1 MNNKPIN
8 LSVMGLEKRFYEPIT
23 TEKIL
28 DGAVTTPKIADSAIT
43 NDKLAEDSVD
53 TSQLKNNSVTTE
65 KIADSA
71 VTNPKIADAA
81 VGGSKIA
88 NRSVTYLKLADNA
101 VITEKIKDGSITRSK
116 LGSDF
121 ASLGLKTITES
132 ELDSTY
138 SPGFYAVVSDDS
150 YDMLIVS
157 EKTDSALMIDEVCQ
171 IYIKAPS
178 GKIMRRSA
186 FIMSGNPEWSDFETI
201 GDIGKAGAAKFSEIF
216 NDYESNKALTQYSS
230 ASGYKTIAGKKAFKI
245 TAMPSRTSFTLDS
258 VEGLSVNDVVSYSIP
273 QSGSGTSSVAWK
285 ETQDIAKITA
295 ISAKTITLDAAIPNN
310 LAAADIAN
318 YQSSTN
324 RIACRLWVNAK
335 PETGTYDLSTK
346 ANARGRENK
355 ALGEASDVG
364 GKGNIVTAPYGA
376 AINSGNKVDAENG
389 FAFGGGNTL
398 EQSANRS
405 AIGGINNTGKAY
417 ATFLGGNQSEAEETA
432 RESIGWG
439 MGLKLTNP
447 NEAVVGKYNKPK
459 AGLLFSAGNGTGEG
473 NRHNAF
479 EVYDDGNI
487 STQGDIKR
495 VAYATIE
502 NQTGW
507 VKFAEYSFAAYKQG
521 GALLNFKQTYVG
533 SKYNAL
539 VELEINTIDKGFH
552 ANEGIVF
559 RQLAGKD
566 ITDKIG
572 YVIEP
577 TTHNISFYVYKG
589 QYEYIYVNLLSDTFG
604 GYMKYYT
611 NEPIEANTPSFTAK
625 LSNSVLGAT
634 KTYVDTKF
642 GAIDLSDYYTK
653 SQVDTKV
660 ANTFKYKGTFISP
673 MVIPKTGFA
682 PGDVYNCAWG
692 DYIPNY
698 FYNSK
703 EITSIVFNEPTATSN
718 LSLTIT
724 FSEPIGT
731 PEGGSNYIS
740 PYRIGLQLEGNPA
753 GALIGTVNWNAD
765 GSFKDQT
772 TITVTPTLQDK
783 GHDEKIPN
791 IRPFNDFMSY
801 ILSHTGPFNTTV
813 FNVKEYIGST
823 GVSNMYVDDGCD
835 VVYTGDAWD
844 SLGSNFNPNNYY
856 TTSQVDN
863 KIKAAITTTLN
874 TEV

>member
-65 KIADSA
+65 KIADSV

-81 VGGSKIA
+81 VGSSKIA
-88 NRSVTYLKLADNA
+88 NRAVTYLKLADNA

-121 ASLGLKTITES
+121 ASLGIKKISEA
-132 ELDSTY
+132 ELDTAYLS
-138 SPGFYAVVSDDS
+138 GFYAVASDDGF
-150 YDMLIVS
+150 DMLIVS
-157 EKTDSALMIDEVCQ
+157 QKTDSALMIDEVCQ

-295 ISAKTITLDAAIPNN
+295 ISAKTITLDTAIPNN

-335 PETGTYDLSTK
+335 PEIGTYDLSTK

-376 AINSGNKVDAENG
+376 ATNSGNKVDAENG

-398 EQSANRS
+398 EQSAIRS
-405 AIGGINNTGKAY
+405 AVGGVNNTSKAY
-417 ATFLGGNQSEAEETA
+417 ASFLGGNQSESEETA
-432 RESIGWG
+432 RESFGWG
-439 MGLKLTNP
+439 MGLKVTNP
-447 NEAVVGKYNKPK
+447 NEAVVGKFNEPK
-459 AGLLFSAGNGTGEG
+459 TGLLFSAGNGTDDN

-479 EVYDDGNI
+479 EVYDDG
-487 STQGDIKR
+487 SVSAPGDIKR
-495 VAYATIE
+495 VAYATVE
-502 NQTGW
+502 NTSGW
-507 VKFAEYSFAAYKQG
+507 IKFAEYSFATYKQG

-552 ANEGIVF
+552 ASEGIVF

-572 YVIEP
+572 YVIDP
-577 TTHNISFYVYKG
+577 TTHNISFYVYKR

-604 GYMKYYT
+604 GYMKYYK
-611 NEPIEANTPSFTAK
+611 NEPIEASTPSFTAK

-634 KTYVDTKF
+634 KDYVDTKF
-642 GAIDLSDYYTK
+642 GSIDLSDYYTK
-653 SQVDTKV
+653 SEVDSKLSSVYKYQGTVSIPLWLPV
-660 ANTFKYKGTFISP
+660 ANQN
-673 MVIPKTGFA
+673 V
-682 PGDVYNCAWG
+682 GDVYNIHNGHTSKAIKEFTG
-692 DYIPNY
+692 GTLTSVNY
-698 FYNSK
+698 KYSDNNK
-703 EITSIVFNEPTATSN
+703 IITATFN
-718 LSLTIT
+718 
-724 FSEPIGT
+724 G
-731 PEGGSNYIS
+731 IS
-740 PYRIGLQLEGNPA
+740 DSGFGKVNSYIGLVLDCSPIDDNYSVDGKIIGIEGSTFVIDASA
-753 GALIGTVNWNAD
+753 GSSKDTTDPGSSWTIVDGFTTLPISIKSGRYSSSYVQTFNDGANVAWTGTTWDELGTTVDISAKADKSSTLIGYGITDAYTKTEVD
-765 GSFKDQT
+765 G
-772 TITVTPTLQDK
+772 
-783 GHDEKIPN
+783 KI
-791 IRPFNDFMSY
+791 
-801 ILSHTGPFNTTV
+801 
-813 FNVKEYIGST
+813 
-823 GVSNMYVDDGCD
+823 
-835 VVYTGDAWD
+835 A
-844 SLGSNFNPNNYY
+844 
-856 TTSQVDN
+856 
-863 KIKAAITTTLN
+863 AAIETALN